1 MSGGWTLD
9 LLGWGLTYLV
19 HSSLCVSLVLVALR
33 VTSPSLAAQEAAW
46 KTALLG
52 GLVSVALQLGLGYEP
67 LLGRLE
73 LARPQDALSM
83 SALPVER
90 TERLVSDLGAFAHS
104 GAVSLPESS
113 ERTST
118 EITTIRPPIL
128 LSHRERGGAIGA
140 MRIDLAAIAVWGA
153 ASLWLLARLLRSEHE
168 LRARLL
174 GRRAVTDERLL
185 RRLAE
190 LAGRAGLRRQVRLSA
205 SPRLEIPLVRGILR
219 PEICLPERALAELCE
234 RQQAAVLAH
243 ELAHVTRRDLHW
255 QLGARLLEALVP
267 FQPLHGLARRRLG
280 EIAELRCDDWAVRTS
295 GGPLPLARSLATVA
309 GWRLAP
315 ATTASLTSATL
326 AAHRGDLG
334 WRVRRL
340 LEPGGPGAMR
350 DHGQPLVSR
359 QRRLGMLLGA
369 GALALTAWT
378 APSLSLGHRAAPPP
392 APAPPAPSVAAP
404 ATPPAAPAALAP
416 STPPPAVAPAPAAGW
431 RGAPPPE
438 IPSTPDAVLAPEA
451 PPAPASPPAIV
462 SPPTPAAAAPPVA
475 TPGSAPRAI
484 TMRPAPSWPRPP
496 APALAPD
503 APRVPTPSPP
513 ARLAIAPGV
522 AGLAVP
528 PGAAAAWLLNP
539 GRPPVRPTA
548 QNAAL
553 LWTPPP
559 AAPAAPEGEHPAEL
573 LALERS
579 VALLQEQ
586 AALLATETPPPSPS
600 APPPSPSAPSPRPS
614 TTPPPPSDELL
625 RALEE
630 AVESLRSAS
639 GGSPDEA
646 RERARVLAE
655 LARDLERARADTRLH
670 TRRAAIERQAHV
682 EGALRARDRALADL
696 DRDERARRER
706 ELADRERQRTV
717 ERHQIERSRAVDDEE
732 ALERKIEALELR
744 QAELQRTIEELRR
757 SRGRLLE

>member
-9 LLGWGLTYLV
+9 LLGWALTYVV
-19 HSSLCVSLVLVALR
+19 HSSLCVGLVLVALR
-33 VTSPSLAAQEAAW
+33 LTSLSLAAQEAAW

-52 GLVSVALQLGLGYEP
+52 GLASVALQLGLGYEP

-73 LARPQDALSM
+73 LARPQEALSM
-83 SALPVER
+83 AALPVER
-90 TERLVSDLGAFAHS
+90 HERFAADLGPLTHP
-104 GAVSLPESS
+104 GAVAPHARPSGEIPTLP
-113 ERTST
+113 
-118 EITTIRPPIL
+118 RPIAP
-128 LSHRERGGAIGA
+128 SHREPGGVLGA
-140 MRIDLAAIAVWGA
+140 TRLDLAAITLWGA

-168 LRARLL
+168 LRRRLL

-190 LAGRAGLRRQVRLSA
+190 LARRAGLRRLVRLSA
-205 SPRLEIPLVRGILR
+205 SPRLEIPLVRGMLQ

-234 RQQAAVLAH
+234 QQQGAVLAH
-243 ELAHVTRRDLHW
+243 ELAHVIRRDLHW
-255 QLGARLLEALVP
+255 QLVARLLESLVP
-267 FQPLHGLARRRLG
+267 FQPLHALARRRLG
-280 EIAELRCDDWAVRTS
+280 EIAELRCDDWAVRSS

-309 GWRLAP
+309 GWRLEP
-315 ATTASLTSATL
+315 ATTTSLTTATL
-326 AAHRGDLG
+326 AARRGDLG
-334 WRVRRL
+334 RRVRRL
-340 LEPGGPGAMR
+340 LEPGGPAAMR
-350 DHGQPLVSR
+350 DHAPRVASR

-378 APSLSLGHRAAPPP
+378 APSLSLGHRPTPPP

-404 ATPPAAPAALAP
+404 AAPAVPATLAP
-416 STPPPAVAPAPAAGW
+416 STPPPAVVPATPAAWRRAPA
-431 RGAPPPE
+431 PE

-451 PPAPASPPAIV
+451 TPALAPPPAVV
-462 SPPTPAAAAPPVA
+462 SPPTRAAAAPPA
-475 TPGSAPRAI
+475 AKPALAPRAI
-484 TMRPAPSWPRPP
+484 PMRPAQTWPRPP
-496 APALAPD
+496 APALAPG
-503 APRVPTPSPP
+503 APQEPTAPP
-513 ARLAIAPGV
+513 PVRLAIAPGV

-528 PGAAAAWLLNP
+528 PGAPWLLDP

-548 QNAAL
+548 EGAAL

-559 AAPAAPEGEHPAEL
+559 AAPGASEGGRPAEL

-600 APPPSPSAPSPRPS
+600 APPS
-614 TTPPPPSDELL
+614 PSDELI

-655 LARDLERARADTRLH
+655 LGRDLERARADTALH
-670 TRRAAIERQAHV
+670 HARRAER
-682 EGALRARDRALADL
+682 ELRDRASADL
-696 DRDERARRER
+696 ARDERARREH
-706 ELADRERQRTV
+706 ELAAPELQRSVERQR
-717 ERHQIERSRAVDDEE
+717 IERSGAADAAREE
-732 ALERKIEALELR
+732 ALQRQIEALEAR
-744 QAELQRTIEELRR
+744 QAELQRIIEELRR